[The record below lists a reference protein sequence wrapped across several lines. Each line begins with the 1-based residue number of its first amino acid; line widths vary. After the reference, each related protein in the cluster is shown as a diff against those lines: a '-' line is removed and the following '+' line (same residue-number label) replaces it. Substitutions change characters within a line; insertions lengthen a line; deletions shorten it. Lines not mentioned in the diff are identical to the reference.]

1 MCLFVSST
9 PSEISARSLY
19 CKSSSGIHTSSL
31 NGTKFSVH
39 TCIRYPIQCRI
50 PFFSC
55 CSGTSVSSVKGD
67 CLHLHH
73 FQSVKVS
80 TLYLIIIVQYTA
92 LLLLLR
98 HFGFFCGGGL
108 PSSSSPPVCNGEVEH
123 NYTISRY
130 LDTREVCSIPIFPSG
145 QLLDSALSVCKS
157 SGNLTFAIFSQHL
170 AFGVLELIEAASSF
184 PRSEI
189 MMYGP
194 IHSGSSFPPFLC
206 FSLVFSIST
215 STPMGWALL
224 GSCDVAFCLYECSHS
239 CS

>member
-1 MCLFVSST
+1 MVQSFQCT
-9 PSEISARSLY
+9 R
-19 CKSSSGIHTSSL
+19 
-31 NGTKFSVH
+31 
-39 TCIRYPIQCRI
+39 IRYPIQCRI

-108 PSSSSPPVCNGEVEH
+108 PSSSSPPVCNGEVE
-123 NYTISRY
+123 YCYAISRY

-184 PRSEI
+184 PRSEV

-215 STPMGWALL
+215 STPMGRTCGWCLLSYISFWLFWAAVMLL
-224 GSCDVAFCLYECSHS
+224 SAFMNALTLVAKRFSICRSRPS
-239 CS
+239 SASSSR